1 MPADE
6 IDLRTPGLLGAAPDR
21 TLHVAITG
29 HDEAAFGELYR
40 RHSSIA
46 YAIALRLLR
55 NATTAEEIVQDCFV
69 SLWDHPDR
77 YDPTRGELRPF
88 LLRLVHSRSID
99 RLRSDTRRRAREERH
114 ERERAERDA
123 DIEREVWEVI
133 RGEIVRDA
141 MTSLS
146 TGEREALH
154 LAYFEGLSY
163 REVALVSG
171 VAEGTVKGRI
181 RAGLA
186 KLGQQLDQSGLDR
199 LHD

>member
-1 MPADE
+1 MPPDE
-6 IDLRTPGLLGAAPDR
+6 IDLRTPELLGTASDR
-21 TLHVAITG
+21 SLHVAIAA
-29 HDEAAFGELYR
+29 HDQAAFGELYR

-55 NATTAEEIVQDCFV
+55 SATTAEEIVQDCFV
-69 SLWDHPDR
+69 ALWDHPDR

-99 RLRSDTRRRAREERH
+99 RIRSDTRRRAREQRH
-114 ERERAERDA
+114 DRERAERDA
-123 DIEREVWEVI
+123 DIEREVWDVI
-133 RGEIVRDA
+133 RSEIVRDA
-141 MTSLS
+141 MKTLS
-146 TGEREALH
+146 VGEREALH

-163 REVALVSG
+163 REVAAASG

-186 KLGQQLDQSGLDR
+186 KLGQQLDQAGLDR
-199 LHD
+199 SHD